1 MNQKIGRMI
10 TVICLIAIVV
20 IVSFFLNGMTIHHIQ
35 GINLQQTFLQ
45 TLYQRGVTEGAVT
58 REEIYCNSKTLFFE
72 NEAGQK
78 AVATY
83 VKSIF
88 GDKWEQAFLLHME
101 KGEKLKKEGVLFP
114 IDDHIFQYE
123 MKYEQKED
131 GTLEIS
137 LTGKQKPVLAIR
149 LFGIGVV
156 IAAAVVGRIVGV
168 WLGRDKIGRLIK
180 ENEKKNKS

>member
-1 MNQKIGRMI
+1 MNQKRMNR
-10 TVICLIAIVV
+10 VV
-20 IVSFFLNGMTIHHIQ
+20 TMAALLVFAAAVAFSLNGMTIHHIQ
-35 GINLQQTFLQ
+35 GSHLQQTFLQ
-45 TLYQRGVTEGAVT
+45 TLYQRGITEGVVT
-58 REEIYCNSKTLFFE
+58 KEEIYCNSKTLFFE

-88 GDKWEQAFLLHME
+88 GDKWEQTFLLQME

-149 LFGIGVV
+149 LFGIGVIV
-156 IAAAVVGRIVGV
+156 SAALVGRIVGL
-168 WLGRDKIGRLIK
+168 WLGRDKIRKLMK
-180 ENEKKNKS
+180 ENKK